1 VARAVS
7 PHDDLITAFATWS
20 PALAQDIAR
29 DTPLLTSGR
38 LDSMAVF
45 QLLLWIEA
53 RVGHAIDVTA
63 IDMPAQWNT
72 VDAIV
77 AFVEREHRP

>member
-1 VARAVS
+1 MS
-7 PHDDLITAFATWS
+7 PHEDLIAAFVTWS
-20 PALAQDIAR
+20 PSLAENVAR

-45 QLLLWIEA
+45 QLLMWIEE
-53 RVGHAIDVTA
+53 RLGHTLDVTV

-72 VDAIV
+72 VNDII
-77 AFVEREHRP
+77 AFVEKARRE

>member
-1 VARAVS
+1 MS
-7 PHDDLITAFATWS
+7 PHDDLIAAFATWS
-20 PALAQDIAR
+20 PALSQDVAR

-38 LDSMAVF
+38 LDSTAVF

-63 IDMPAQWNT
+63 IDMPVEWDT
-72 VDAIV
+72 VDSII
-77 AFVEREHRP
+77 AFIDRERHP

>member
-1 VARAVS
+1 VS
-7 PHDDLITAFATWS
+7 PHDDLIAAFATWS
-20 PALAQDIAR
+20 PSLAENVAR
-29 DTPLLTSGR
+29 DTALLSSGR

-45 QLLLWIEA
+45 QLLMWIEA

-72 VDAIV
+72 VNDII
-77 AFVEREHRP
+77 AFVEKERRV

>member
-1 VARAVS
+1 MS
-7 PHDDLITAFATWS
+7 PHDDLIAAFATWS
-20 PALAQDIAR
+20 PALAENVAR

-72 VDAIV
+72 VNDIM
-77 AFVEREHRP
+77 AFVEMERRV

>member
-1 VARAVS
+1 MS
-7 PHDDLITAFATWS
+7 PHDELISAFATWS
-20 PALAQDIAR
+20 PGLAHDVAH

-45 QLLLWIEA
+45 QLLLWIES
-53 RVGHAIDVTA
+53 RVGHPIDVTA

-72 VDAIV
+72 VNDII
-77 AFVEREHRP
+77 AFVEKERHA

>member
-1 VARAVS
+1 LS
-7 PHDDLITAFATWS
+7 PHDELIAAFATWS
-20 PALAQDIAR
+20 PALTQDVTR

-45 QLLLWIEA
+45 QLLMWIEA
-53 RVGHAIDVTA
+53 RIGHPLDVTA

-72 VDAIV
+72 VNDII
-77 AFVEREHRP
+77 AFVEMERRA

>member
-1 VARAVS
+1 MS
-7 PHDDLITAFATWS
+7 PHDELIAAFATWS
-20 PALAQDIAR
+20 PALAHDVGR
-29 DTPLLTSGR
+29 DTPLLSSGR

-53 RVGHAIDVTA
+53 RIGHTLDVTA

-72 VDAIV
+72 VNDIV
-77 AFVEREHRP
+77 AFVEKERRA

>member
-1 VARAVS
+1 MS
-7 PHDDLITAFATWS
+7 PHDDLIAAFATWS
-20 PALAQDIAR
+20 PSLAENVAR
-29 DTPLLTSGR
+29 DTPLLSSGR

-45 QLLLWIEA
+45 QLLMWIEA

-72 VDAIV
+72 VNDII
-77 AFVEREHRP
+77 AFVEKERRV

>member
-1 VARAVS
+1 LS
-7 PHDDLITAFATWS
+7 PHDELISAFATWS
-20 PALAQDIAR
+20 PGLAHDVSR
-29 DTPLLTSGR
+29 DTLLLSSGR

-45 QLLLWIEA
+45 QLLMWIEA

-72 VDAIV
+72 VNDII
-77 AFVEREHRP
+77 AFVERERRV